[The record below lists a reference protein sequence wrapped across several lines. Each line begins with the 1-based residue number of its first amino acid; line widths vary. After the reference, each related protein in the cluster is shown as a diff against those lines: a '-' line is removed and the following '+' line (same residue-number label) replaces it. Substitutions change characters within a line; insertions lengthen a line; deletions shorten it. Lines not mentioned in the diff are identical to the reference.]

1 MDDTEPDLADAADDL
16 AETLEALREELRTPP
31 RGPLGLPRPPRPGE
45 LLSLTE
51 RYTIPALIALLE
63 TNVRLLELLA
73 AAIRLAQ
80 GRPIDAETKTRL
92 KASEFAVASGRE
104 GVDRLTAASRTTLEK
119 LDDALADLQ
128 EAAAE
133 GTPENPEAERLLKQA
148 RELRAEI
155 DDRLAEVDERERTD
169 IDVRSEDADESASE
183 SSSESVDVD
192 AELASL
198 KEDMDD
204 DDEGETPNS
213 K

>member
-16 AETLEALREELRTPP
+16 SETLESLREELREPP
-31 RGPLGLPRPPRPGE
+31 RGPLDFPRPPRPDE
-45 LLSLTE
+45 LLALTE

-63 TNVRLLELLA
+63 TNIRLLELLA
-73 AAIRLAQ
+73 AAIRIAQ
-80 GRPIDAETKTRL
+80 GRPVDAETKTRL
-92 KASEFAVASGRE
+92 KASEFAVTGGRE
-104 GVDRLTAASRTTLEK
+104 GLNRLTAASRTTLEK
-119 LDDALADLQ
+119 LDEALADLQ
-128 EAAAE
+128 DAAAE
-133 GTPENPEAERLLKQA
+133 GSPENPEAERLLEQA

-169 IDVRSEDADESASE
+169 IDVQSEDADESDSE

-198 KEDMDD
+198 KEDMSNDD
-204 DDEGETPNS
+204 ETPNS

>member
-1 MDDTEPDLADAADDL
+1 MDDTEADLADAADDL
-16 AETLEALREELRTPP
+16 AETLEALREELREPP

-45 LLSLTE
+45 LLELTE

-63 TNVRLLELLA
+63 TNIRLLELLA

-80 GRPIDAETKTRL
+80 GRPVDAETKARL
-92 KASEFAVASGRE
+92 KASEFAVAGGRE
-104 GVDRLTAASRTTLEK
+104 GLDRLTAASRTTLEK

-169 IDVRSEDADESASE
+169 IDVRSEDADES
-183 SSSESVDVD
+183 VDVD

-198 KEDMDD
+198 KEDVSDD
-204 DDEGETPNS
+204 DGETPNS

>member
-16 AETLEALREELRTPP
+16 AETLEALREELRAPP

-45 LLSLTE
+45 LLELTE

-63 TNVRLLELLA
+63 TNIRLLELLA
-73 AAIRLAQ
+73 AAIRLVGDHPVDA
-80 GRPIDAETKTRL
+80 GRERRL
-92 KASEFAVASGRE
+92 NASEFAVTGGRE
-104 GVDRLTAASRTTLEK
+104 GLDRLTAASRTTLER

-128 EAAAE
+128 EAATE
-133 GTPENPEAERLLKQA
+133 GTPENPEAERLLEQA

-155 DDRLAEVDERERTD
+155 DDRLVEVDERERTD
-169 IDVRSEDADESASE
+169 IDVRSEGADESAGE
-183 SSSESVDVD
+183 SASESVDVD

-198 KEDMDD
+198 KEDMSDD
-204 DDEGETPNS
+204 DETPNS

>member
-1 MDDTEPDLADAADDL
+1 MDDTEPDLADAAVDL
-16 AETLEALREELRTPP
+16 AETLEALREELRAPP

-45 LLSLTE
+45 LLELTE

-63 TNVRLLELLA
+63 TNIRLLELLA
-73 AAIRLAQ
+73 AAIRLVGGHPVDA
-80 GRPIDAETKTRL
+80 GRERRL
-92 KASEFAVASGRE
+92 NASEFAVTGSRE
-104 GVDRLTAASRTTLEK
+104 GLDRLTAASRTTLER

-128 EAAAE
+128 EAATE
-133 GTPENPEAERLLKQA
+133 GTPENPEAERLLEQA

-169 IDVRSEDADESASE
+169 IDVRSEGADESASE
-183 SSSESVDVD
+183 TPSESVDVD

-198 KEDMDD
+198 KEDMSEDD
-204 DDEGETPNS
+204 ETPNS